1 MAFLNCNVNFL
12 LKDELE
18 HELTILKISY
28 APGSD
33 VDKLRKLL
41 RNTLKLARRGSLK
54 ISTPAEVVN
63 DMEESVLLLKG
74 QILIESFKVESESE
88 NSRLRTIGRANY
100 ILTRISR
107 VADPSDKLLALQS
120 NLINCLAD
128 DVPSSSSASA
138 SEHEEDGNTSH
149 CHNQTVIYTPEKSY
163 NLNSLN
169 LKFKG
174 DTCVRAF
181 LTRLQELYVAR
192 KIPKE
197 YVFKGFPDLVEG
209 PALYWYRANK
219 HKFSQLDELL
229 SALQSD
235 FDLPDFDYR
244 LLQEIRSRTQ
254 AKDETLVVF
263 LSTVIGMMSRL
274 STQLPESEKL
284 DIVLR
289 NIRPEY
295 SRELALIDVQSID
308 HLQELGKKLE
318 LCKARIANFSEPS
331 VSKDSVAPD
340 FNYKIKPPTSHVKT
354 SSIQSDTTPKP
365 NNAVSRFCLRC
376 GMSNHPTSRCCNS
389 REIMCFKCGLPRV
402 KTPDCPRCNPS
413 KN

>member
-1 MAFLNCNVNFL
+1 MSFLNCNVNFL

-18 HELTILKISY
+18 HELSTHKITY

-41 RNTLKLARRGSLK
+41 RFTLKLARRGSFKSPPTLE
-54 ISTPAEVVN
+54 TADPER
-63 DMEESVLLLKG
+63 EEVLLQVKG
-74 QILIESFKVESESE
+74 ETIIKAFEDANVSES
-88 NSRLRTIGRANY
+88 SRARTEGRANY

-107 VADPSDKLLALQS
+107 VSNPSEELLALQGS
-120 NLINCLAD
+120 LVGCLAD
-128 DVPSSSSASA
+128 DEGSSSSAS
-138 SEHEEDGNTSH
+138 ENENDGDTSH
-149 CHNQTVIYTPEKSY
+149 YHSKTVIYKPEKSY

-181 LTRLQELYVAR
+181 LSRLQELYVAR

-197 YVFKGFPDLVEG
+197 CVFTGFPDLIEG

-274 STQLPESEKL
+274 NTKLSESEKL
-284 DIVLR
+284 EIVLR

-295 SRELALIDVQSID
+295 SRELALIDVRSID

-318 LCKARIANFSEPS
+318 LCKARVEKFTEPS
-331 VSKDSVAPD
+331 FSKDSVAQD
-340 FNYKIKPPTSHVKT
+340 FNYKLKSSTQTVRA
-354 SSIQSDTTPKP
+354 SSIQSDQPPKP
-365 NNAVSRFCLRC
+365 NNTIPRFCLRC
-376 GMSNHPTSRCCNS
+376 GDCKHPTSRCPNS